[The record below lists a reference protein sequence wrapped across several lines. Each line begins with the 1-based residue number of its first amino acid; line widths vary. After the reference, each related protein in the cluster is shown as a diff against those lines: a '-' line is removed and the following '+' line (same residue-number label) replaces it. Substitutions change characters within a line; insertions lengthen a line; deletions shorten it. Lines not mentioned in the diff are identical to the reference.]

1 MGGPSDDLPPPSYS
15 EATTS
20 TSTSTASPSR
30 PFATSPLSPSTT
42 TTTTLTPQQT
52 GLPLPSPLTNHLR
65 TLPSRLRATQLAQR
79 TAQAADEFELTSRVV
94 PLVEAFLADLT
105 ARARVPPL
113 AELTLVPG
121 PAVPPQA
128 SMSGAAER
136 GREGEVVKVGRV
148 DVGGLGGLGGVGDGK
163 GDEKGGGKGDGR
175 GVIGGGDSKG
185 GRAEGSSLREVID
198 TTFGEW
204 GRFDTF
210 DDTEKENQWWFT
222 DEEMARRLA
231 TYLRPEPNL
240 QRRHVQATVVERKVV
255 EKEKS
260 GWGRFG
266 LGGGRKKAVEQTS
279 PALPS
284 PASPALSSPGL
295 ADDDD
300 DVKMAVRA
308 EEVTFRWEN
317 ALGVWESMTG
327 WGVVVTVR
335 VKP

>member
-1 MGGPSDDLPPPSYS
+1 MSLKRNSCSRHAGRPVLWSAHPNPHAPPH
-15 EATTS
+15 
-20 TSTSTASPSR
+20 
-30 PFATSPLSPSTT
+30 
-42 TTTTLTPQQT
+42 PQQT

-79 TAQAADEFELTSRVV
+79 TAQAADEFELTARVV

-105 ARARVPPL
+105 ALPRVPPL
-113 AELTLVPG
+113 AELTLVPA
-121 PAVPPQA
+121 PAVPAAA
-128 SMSGAAER
+128 SMSGAVER
-136 GREGEVVKVGRV
+136 GREGEVVRVGRV
-148 DVGGLGGLGGVGDGK
+148 DVGG
-163 GDEKGGGKGDGR
+163 R
-175 GVIGGGDSKG
+175 G
-185 GRAEGSSLREVID
+185 EGSSLREVID
-198 TTFGEW
+198 TSFGEW

-210 DDTEKENQWWFT
+210 DDTRAAGRENGWWFT
-222 DEEMARRLA
+222 NEEMARRLA

-255 EKEKS
+255 EKEKA

-266 LGGGRKKAVEQTS
+266 FGGSKKKAVDQTS

-295 ADDDD
+295 PDEDDE
-300 DVKMAVRA
+300 VKMTVRA

-317 ALGVWESMTG
+317 DFGVWESMTG
-327 WGVVVTVR
+327 WGIVVTVK